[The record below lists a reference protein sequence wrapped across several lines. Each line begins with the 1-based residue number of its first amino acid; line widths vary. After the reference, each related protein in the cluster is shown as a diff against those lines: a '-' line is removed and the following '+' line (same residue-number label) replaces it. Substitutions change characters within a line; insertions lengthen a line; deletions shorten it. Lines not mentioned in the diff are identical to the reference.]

1 MHQRRGKGEGRTGGE
16 GDRIVRVGTGS
27 EKFLCA
33 DRDRS
38 PPGLYPL
45 GRQGALARA
54 VFRSGWPNVHC
65 VTLNTVT
72 LLFFSTKNYSKID

>member
-38 PPGLYPL
+38 PPGLYRL

-54 VFRSGWPNVHC
+54 VFRSLIRGGRC
-65 VTLNTVT
+65 VTSNTVA
-72 LLFFSTKNYSKID
+72 LLFF